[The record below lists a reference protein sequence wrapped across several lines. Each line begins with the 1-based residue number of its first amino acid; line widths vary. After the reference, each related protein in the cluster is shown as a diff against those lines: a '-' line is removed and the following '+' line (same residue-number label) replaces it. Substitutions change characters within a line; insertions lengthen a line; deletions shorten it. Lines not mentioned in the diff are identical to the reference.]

1 MFKDFDEM
9 MNRVKERPR
18 GTVIIA
24 AAQTESVLDAAI
36 LAKEENLANS
46 ILVGDKAGII
56 TLLQQLAPRYVD
68 AFEIVDVGSDLGKAA
83 KVAVQLVHEQRG
95 DLILKGK
102 TDTAVLLRAVLDK
115 ETGLRTSEV
124 ISDVL
129 AYEHR
134 EGLKLMS
141 DGGINLLPGISEK
154 VAIVRNAV
162 QVAHALGNSLPKVA
176 LLSAVEV
183 VNPKL
188 QSSVDAAIIAK
199 MNERGQLGAC
209 IVEGPLAFDNAVD
222 QEAARIKN
230 IDSPVGGS
238 ADVLIV
244 PNIEAGNIFGKLL
257 TYYCNYRVAHV
268 VMGTRVPI
276 LIPSR
281 ADTGETKM
289 LCMAMGLACMPA
301 KA

>member
-1 MFKDFDEM
+1 MYKDFNEM
-9 MNRVKERPR
+9 IQAVKQNKK
-18 GTVIIA
+18 GKAIIA
-24 AAQTESVLDAAI
+24 AAQTESALDAAI
-36 LAKEENLANS
+36 LAKQENLAES
-46 ILVGDKAGII
+46 ILVGDKGAIEA
-56 TLLQQLAPRYVD
+56 LLMKLAPEYID
-68 AFEIVDVGSDLGKAA
+68 GFEIIDVGPDLVKAA
-83 KVAVQLVHEQRG
+83 KTSVQLVHEKRG

-102 TDTAVLLRAVLDK
+102 TDTSVLLKAVLDK
-115 ETGLRTSEV
+115 ENGLRISEV

-129 AYEHR
+129 AYEHP
-134 EGLKLMS
+134 EGIKLMS
-141 DGGINLLPGISEK
+141 DGGINLLPGLSEK

-162 QVAHALGNSLPKVA
+162 QVAHALGNPLPKVA
-176 LLSAVEV
+176 MLTAVET

-199 MNERGQLGAC
+199 MCERGQLGNC

-230 IDSPVGGS
+230 ISSPVGGK

-244 PNIEAGNIFGKLL
+244 PNIEAGNIYGKLM
-257 TYYCNYRVAHV
+257 TYYCNFRVAHV
-268 VMGTRVPI
+268 VMGTKVPI

-281 ADTGETKM
+281 ADTGEIKM

-301 KA
+301 